1 MLCMKI
7 SSAPNTSKQQVSQPP
22 ISKLISFY
30 SAALLSSNTLLP
42 SSGST
47 KWQINILALQ
57 D

>member
-1 MLCMKI
+1 MKI

-47 KWQINILALQ
+47 KWQINILAFQ